1 MMKKA
6 LTLVLAGVTALS
18 LTACG
23 GGASASATTA
33 APAAGGETKAGEA
46 KAPEKDVKT
55 TTLKLAFNQSEKH
68 PQYLAL
74 SEMSDAFYEATGG
87 AYRIEISPNE
97 LLGSQ
102 KDAFELV
109 QSGTIQM
116 AMVANSIV
124 ENVNPD
130 FAVLG
135 LPYAY
140 DSVEHQKKVFTSGT
154 LDDIFASTEANNFS
168 VMAAFTAGAR
178 CIYTDKPIQT
188 PADLKGYKIRVM
200 ESQTCI
206 AMLDAMGGV
215 GTPMA
220 QGEVYTAI
228 QQGVINGGENN
239 ESTYA
244 DLKHYEVAPYF
255 SYTRHLMIPDLLVMN
270 TATLK
275 GMSEEDQQTLKD
287 LCKEYTEREFQLWDE
302 NLEGAIKTAEEAGA
316 QFIDV
321 DIAPFQEACQPV
333 IDNVTMKSEGA
344 KALYEEIRS
353 LAN

>member
-1 MMKKA
+1 
-6 LTLVLAGVTALS
+6 
-18 LTACG
+18 
-23 GGASASATTA
+23 
-33 APAAGGETKAGEA
+33 
-46 KAPEKDVKT
+46 
-55 TTLKLAFNQSEKH
+55 
-68 PQYLAL
+68 
-74 SEMSDAFYEATGG
+74 
-87 AYRIEISPNE
+87 
-97 LLGSQ
+97 
-102 KDAFELV
+102 
-109 QSGTIQM
+109 
-116 AMVANSIV
+116 
-124 ENVNPD
+124 
-130 FAVLG
+130 
-135 LPYAY
+135 
-140 DSVEHQKKVFTSGT
+140 
-154 LDDIFASTEANNFS
+154 
-168 VMAAFTAGAR
+168 
-178 CIYTDKPIQT
+178 
-188 PADLKGYKIRVM
+188 M
-200 ESQTCI
+200 ECQTCI

-239 ESTYA
+239 EITYA

>member
-1 MMKKA
+1 
-6 LTLVLAGVTALS
+6 
-18 LTACG
+18 
-23 GGASASATTA
+23 
-33 APAAGGETKAGEA
+33 
-46 KAPEKDVKT
+46 
-55 TTLKLAFNQSEKH
+55 
-68 PQYLAL
+68 
-74 SEMSDAFYEATGG
+74 MSDAFYEATGG

-140 DSVEHQKKVFTSGT
+140 DSVEHQRKGIYQRS

-206 AMLDAMGGV
+206 AMLDAMGG
-215 GTPMA
+215 
-220 QGEVYTAI
+220 GEHLWPRERVYTAI

-239 ESTYA
+239 EITYA

-255 SYTRHLMIPDLLVMN
+255 SYTRHLMIPGSPGYEYSH
-270 TATLK
+270 LK
-275 GMSEEDQQTLKD
+275 GYERKDQQTLKD

>member
-1 MMKKA
+1 MR
-6 LTLVLAGVTALS
+6 
-18 LTACG
+18 

-140 DSVEHQKKVFTSGT
+140 DSVEHQKRYLPAEPWTISLQVQKPTISA
-154 LDDIFASTEANNFS
+154 LWRHLQQER
-168 VMAAFTAGAR
+168 AAF
-178 CIYTDKPIQT
+178 IQISRFR
-188 PADLKGYKIRVM
+188 PRLI
-200 ESQTCI
+200 
-206 AMLDAMGGV
+206 
-215 GTPMA
+215 
-220 QGEVYTAI
+220 
-228 QQGVINGGENN
+228 
-239 ESTYA
+239 
-244 DLKHYEVAPYF
+244 
-255 SYTRHLMIPDLLVMN
+255 
-270 TATLK
+270 
-275 GMSEEDQQTLKD
+275 
-287 LCKEYTEREFQLWDE
+287 
-302 NLEGAIKTAEEAGA
+302 
-316 QFIDV
+316 
-321 DIAPFQEACQPV
+321 
-333 IDNVTMKSEGA
+333 
-344 KALYEEIRS
+344 
-353 LAN
+353 

>member
-140 DSVEHQKKVFTSGT
+140 DSVEHQKKVFTSGA

-168 VMAAFTAGAR
+168 VMAALQQERAAS
-178 CIYTDKPIQT
+178 IQT
-188 PADLKGYKIRVM
+188 SRFRPRLI
-200 ESQTCI
+200 
-206 AMLDAMGGV
+206 
-215 GTPMA
+215 
-220 QGEVYTAI
+220 
-228 QQGVINGGENN
+228 
-239 ESTYA
+239 
-244 DLKHYEVAPYF
+244 
-255 SYTRHLMIPDLLVMN
+255 
-270 TATLK
+270 
-275 GMSEEDQQTLKD
+275 
-287 LCKEYTEREFQLWDE
+287 
-302 NLEGAIKTAEEAGA
+302 
-316 QFIDV
+316 
-321 DIAPFQEACQPV
+321 
-333 IDNVTMKSEGA
+333 
-344 KALYEEIRS
+344 
-353 LAN
+353 